1 MLKNIAKY
9 AIIYKSVYE
18 GKMFY
23 VTLDTNLIRKQSNQ
37 IKNIMDFG
45 FSNRVETELPCF
57 IRQLSKILKIGIAIP
72 EVCIEEYVKQRAE
85 DYCDCVKKYN
95 DSALRLNSAYPIT
108 MPNFLSEENYALQLR
123 SDAIEYCK
131 KNNITIIGC
140 MDFVN
145 WNNMFRNSIERK
157 LPFVKDGNSPF
168 KDAMI
173 YESCLGFAK
182 RHTHDQVVLLTYNT
196 ADFKKLDDIH
206 KQSNLKIIAISE
218 GDSRIEAVI
227 NSAKSF
233 GIEIGMDFAI
243 SAAVF
248 VDSDDIQFKIKE
260 AFQSQILAMEYFSS
274 PLIVQDSDGN
284 YEYSYNIDED
294 SEQVE
299 IVANIIDGD
308 REDLYPFRL
317 FFNRD
322 NGGYLFRQ
330 FNIVVENEQGE
341 ELLNA

>member
-1 MLKNIAKY
+1 ML
-9 AIIYKSVYE
+9 
-18 GKMFY
+18 Y

-37 IKNIMDFG
+37 IKNIMELG
-45 FSNRVETELPCF
+45 FSNLVETELPCF
-57 IRQLSKILKIGIAIP
+57 IRQLSKSLKIGIAIP
-72 EVCIEEYVKQRAE
+72 EVCIEEYIKQRTE
-85 DYCDCVKKYN
+85 DYCECVKKYK

-108 MPNFLSEENYALQLR
+108 MPVFLLEDNYALQLR
-123 SDAIEYCK
+123 SDAIEYCE

-140 MDFVN
+140 LDFVD
-145 WNNMFRNSIERK
+145 WNNMFRNSIGRK
-157 LPFVKDGNSPF
+157 LPFINDGNSPF

-173 YESCLGFAK
+173 YESCLGFVK
-182 RHTHDQVVLLTYNT
+182 NHPYDQMLLLTRNSK
-196 ADFKKLDDIH
+196 DFRALDKIH
-206 KQSNLKIIAISE
+206 RQNNLKITCPD
-218 GDSRIEAVI
+218 DSFLFEEIV
-227 NSAKSF
+227 NSTKSF
-233 GIEIGMDFAI
+233 GIEIDMDFAT
-243 SAAVF
+243 SAALF

-299 IVANIIDGD
+299 IVANIIDGES
-308 REDLYPFRL
+308 EDLYPFRL

-330 FNIVVENEQGE
+330 FNIVVENAQGE

>member
-1 MLKNIAKY
+1 MCYNIKKA
-9 AIIYKSVYE
+9 YE

-23 VTLDTNLIRKQSNQ
+23 ITLDTNLIRKQNNQ
-37 IKNIMDFG
+37 IKNIMDCR
-45 FSNRVETELPCF
+45 FSSFVETELPCF
-57 IRQLSKILKIGIAIP
+57 IRQLSKSLKIGIAIP
-72 EVCIEEYVKQRAE
+72 EVCIEEYIKQRAE
-85 DYCDCVKKYN
+85 DYCDCVKKYKEF
-95 DSALRLNSAYPIT
+95 AVRLNSAYPIII
-108 MPNFLSEENYALQLR
+108 PDFLSEENYVLQLR
-123 SDAIEYCK
+123 SDAIEYCE

-140 MDFVN
+140 LDFVD
-145 WNNMFRNSIERK
+145 WNNMFRNSIGRK
-157 LPFVKDGNSPF
+157 PPFIKDGNSPF

-196 ADFKKLDDIH
+196 TDFKKLDDIH
-206 KQSNLKIIAISE
+206 KQSNLKIMAISE
-218 GDSRIEAVI
+218 GASRFETVI
-227 NSAKSF
+227 NSANSF
-233 GIEIGMDFAI
+233 GFEIDMDFAT
-243 SAAVF
+243 SAALF

-284 YEYSYNIDED
+284 YEYSYNIDEE

-299 IVANIIDGD
+299 IVANITDGD

-330 FNIVVENEQGE
+330 FGIVVENAQGE

>member
-1 MLKNIAKY
+1 ML
-9 AIIYKSVYE
+9 
-18 GKMFY
+18 Y

-37 IKNIMDFG
+37 IKNIMDLG
-45 FSNRVETELPCF
+45 FSNLVETELPCF
-57 IRQLSKILKIGIAIP
+57 IRQLSKSLKIGIAIP
-72 EVCIEEYVKQRAE
+72 EVCIEEYIKQRTVE
-85 DYCDCVKKYN
+85 YLKYVKEYTDIAKKFK
-95 DSALRLNSAYPIT
+95 DAYPIII
-108 MPNFLSEENYALQLR
+108 PHFLSESAYLEQLR
-123 SDAIEYCK
+123 NEAVYYCK
-131 KNNITIIGC
+131 ENNITIIQC
-140 MDFVN
+140 MDFVD
-145 WNNMFRNSIERK
+145 WRRMFRNSIDRR
-157 LPFVKDGNSPF
+157 LPFNAKDGNSPF

-173 YESCLGFAK
+173 YESCLGFAE

-196 ADFKKLDDIH
+196 TDFKRLDDIH
-206 KQSNLKIIAISE
+206 TQSNLKIMAISE
-218 GDSRIEAVI
+218 GNSRFEAVI
-227 NSAKSF
+227 NSANSF
-233 GIEIGMDFAI
+233 DINLDSDFAT
-243 SAAVF
+243 SAALF

-308 REDLYPFRL
+308 KEDLYPFRL

-322 NGGYLFRQ
+322 NGGYLFRR
-330 FNIVVENEQGE
+330 FNIVVENAQGE